1 MFHSSAL
8 SYLLS
13 FMAPPL
19 FFFSPLTQ
27 SMQTYTFPCFIIP
40 FKCIVLSQAFKTQWW
55 NHKVETH
62 KEQQALFA
70 PNWNGGKEGGFA
82 QCSRYCRIMPLHP
95 GLCTNM
101 FPFNWNNNHFIITKD
116 NSRHQMKSMQK
127 AGRLTEAKRGESTGD
142 EAWCKSYGPWR
153 RRKEELTLWL
163 ICYCLPI
170 WPHSEIMG
178 WELLTFVGTISQHHK
193 LLNY

>member
-1 MFHSSAL
+1 MFHNSAL

-70 PNWNGGKEGGFA
+70 PNWNWEVGGEH
-82 QCSRYCRIMPLHP
+82 LHSAA
-95 GLCTNM
+95 GIVASYLCILVSVQTR
-101 FPFNWNNNHFIITKD
+101 FHLTETIIT
-116 NSRHQMKSMQK
+116 SWLQK
-127 AGRLTEAKRGESTGD
+127 ITPDIKWSQ
-142 EAWCKSYGPWR
+142 CKKPSGWQEQREEKAQEMR
-153 RRKEELTLWL
+153 RDVKVMAHEEEERRSW
-163 ICYCLPI
+163 
-170 WPHSEIMG
+170 H
-178 WELLTFVGTISQHHK
+178 FD
-193 LLNY
+193 